1 MRTLRTSTRTRAA
14 NTPDPDSVSRPR
26 HSHRHDP
33 CLNATV
39 VPWRPHW
46 SHESDLPHPRTP
58 RTYNPSESVPR
69 FLAPSLDP
77 GDATVVLPREEGA
90 HFVRVLRL
98 GVGATVAAFNA

>member
-39 VPWRPHW
+39 VPWRPHR

-58 RTYNPSESVPR
+58 RTPRTYNPCVSVPR
-69 FLAPSLDP
+69 FVAPSLDP
-77 GDATVVLPREEGA
+77 GDETVVLPREEGE
-90 HFVRVLRL
+90 HLVRVLRL
-98 GVGATVAAFNA
+98 GVGDTVA